1 MQKTYYP
8 KPSELEHQWYLID
21 AAGQNLGR
29 MSTRIARLLSG
40 KDKPI
45 FTPGV
50 HTGDYVI
57 VVNAEKVAVTGKR
70 LDQKVYYRHSQYPGG
85 LKKITLRAQLEKH
98 PERVLQAAV
107 RGMLPK
113 NRMSRQLLSHLHVYA
128 GPSHPHA
135 AQQPKPLALGLEGR
149 DRR

>member
-8 KPSELEHQWYLID
+8 KASELQHEWFVID

-29 MSTRIARLLSG
+29 LSTRIARLLTG
-40 KDKPI
+40 KDKPT

-50 HTGDYVI
+50 DTGDFVV

-70 LDQKVYYRHSQYPGG
+70 LDQKIYYRHSLYPGG
-85 LKKITLRAQLEKH
+85 LKKITLREQLDKH

-113 NRMSRQLLSHLHVYA
+113 NRMGRQLMSHLHVYA
-128 GPSHPHA
+128 GPNHPHA
-135 AQQPKPLALGLEGR
+135 AQQPKPLA
-149 DRR
+149 

>member
-8 KPSELEHQWYLID
+8 KPSELQHEWFVID
-21 AAGQNLGR
+21 ADGQNLGR
-29 MSTRIARLLSG
+29 LSTRIARLLTG
-40 KDKPI
+40 KDKPT

-50 HTGDYVI
+50 HTGDFVV

-70 LDQKVYYRHSQYPGG
+70 LDQKVYYRHSLYPGG
-85 LKKITLRAQLEKH
+85 LKKITLREQLDKH

-113 NRMSRQLLSHLHVYA
+113 NRMGRALMSHLHVYA
-128 GPSHPHA
+128 GPNHPHS
-135 AQQPKPLALGLEGR
+135 AQLPKPLA
-149 DRR
+149 

>member
-8 KPSELEHQWYLID
+8 KPSELQHEWFVID
-21 AAGQNLGR
+21 ADGQNLGR
-29 MSTRIARLLSG
+29 LSTRIARLLTG
-40 KDKPI
+40 KDKPT

-50 HTGDYVI
+50 HTGDYVV

-70 LDQKVYYRHSQYPGG
+70 LDQKVYYRHSLYPGG
-85 LKKITLRAQLEKH
+85 LKKITLREQLDKH

-113 NRMSRQLLSHLHVYA
+113 NRMGRALMSHLHVYA
-128 GPSHPHA
+128 GPNHPHS
-135 AQQPKPLALGLEGR
+135 AQLPKPLA
-149 DRR
+149 